1 MKQKET
7 LKMQKNIWGHWK
19 NVSVIKQCVWN
30 NVICKMLRKS
40 IVRIYTNI
48 LCNPLQVI

>member
-7 LKMQKNIWGHWK
+7 LKMQKNIWGHQK

-30 NVICKMLRKS
+30 NMLYVKCLEK
-40 IVRIYTNI
+40 V
-48 LCNPLQVI
+48 L